1 MKKENWGFWKK
12 VMAAMLS
19 FMLLMPTAALA
30 AETEN
35 SGNAVETE
43 VVQIDLN
50 AELEKFLQE
59 HDISET
65 EEDVSDVD
73 IEGVISNVETEQDEA
88 SMSAISPM
96 AVSMPV
102 TGLYIFK
109 VEGNVDDSKQA
120 ESIECGQGKHIASN
134 ASAETQT
141 AFDKGQVRISVRYI
155 GTHLAWQKQLVSDGY
170 VSGSG
175 AYDATTN
182 GSGAATSFTIDYT
195 LTPSNS
201 EAAQTVFD
209 FKYRPYYA
217 NGQGYYVDLY
227 HRTLTVNWGE

>member
-1 MKKENWGFWKK
+1 M
-12 VMAAMLS
+12 
-19 FMLLMPTAALA
+19 
-30 AETEN
+30 
-35 SGNAVETE
+35 
-43 VVQIDLN
+43 N

-141 AFDKGQVRISVRYI
+141 AFDKG
-155 GTHLAWQKQLVSDGY
+155 
-170 VSGSG
+170 
-175 AYDATTN
+175 
-182 GSGAATSFTIDYT
+182 
-195 LTPSNS
+195 
-201 EAAQTVFD
+201 
-209 FKYRPYYA
+209 
-217 NGQGYYVDLY
+217 
-227 HRTLTVNWGE
+227 